1 MSLPLAVDAKGNMRK
16 NNKTDLPAAQTCSK
30 DWRIPIHLSHTFEKP
45 IGVTLFGAVG
55 LQEGKDVLGDVFHH
69 PRGESRILQVR
80 DVLCFYHLVFLQ
92 VKNIKAKEQ
101 WRNLVV
107 VYRCEILGQYRCIKC
122 VATVWPR
129 ASALLLF
136 DLLLF
141 IPSSVSRKQ
150 RK

>member
-16 NNKTDLPAAQTCSK
+16 NNKTDLPAAQTCSR

-101 WRNLVV
+101 CCELC
-107 VYRCEILGQYRCIKC
+107 CEILGQYRCIKC

-136 DLLLF
+136 DSLLF